1 MMDLGKLTNMASG
14 LGLDLD
20 KLNLEQFITD
30 KFIKD
35 NTVLDSV
42 QAFLDKVGVGSV
54 LDLKNISAD
63 KLDGIVKGISNFGS
77 WKDFLAKAAGG
88 QIGGGLGDKLGGLFK

>member
-1 MMDLGKLTNMASG
+1 MDLGKLTDMAG
-14 LGLDLD
+14 GMGLDLG
-20 KLNLEQFITD
+20 KLNLEQIITD

-42 QAFLDKVGVGSV
+42 QGFLNKVGVGSL
-54 LDLKNISAD
+54 LDLKNISGD
-63 KLDGIVKGISNFGS
+63 KLDGIIKSISNFGS
-77 WKDFLAKAAGG
+77 WKDFLMKAAGG